1 MKLRILM
8 LALLLLATGCSQGSR
23 AGSCAEFAGEVD
35 DLLARN
41 VPTAELEAFV
51 QDSEERVAKL
61 IAADP
66 DSAEPCVTAVMEAL
80 FTTGFAELESLL
92 QE

>member
-8 LALLLLATGCSQGSR
+8 IALLLLSTGCSQGSR
-23 AGSCAEFAGEVD
+23 AGSCAEFAGEVN
-35 DLLARN
+35 DLIARD
-41 VPTAELEAFV
+41 VPAAELESFI

-66 DSAEPCVTAVMEAL
+66 DRAEPCVTAVMEAL
-80 FTTGFAELESLL
+80 FTAGFAELEGLL
-92 QE
+92 EE